1 MGREKQT
8 LVMRTTKDKPISPQ
22 QLKAL
27 HATFSRLGVDD
38 DARHEI
44 IVTFTS
50 GRTASSKYL
59 TMNEARLLLSR
70 LNEEDEKVRRMMLA
84 EARALCRSINFLASQ
99 ISFLNKDYPSDTEED
114 REMNKAKVNVWARQY
129 SRFHKNIQQMN
140 VGELREVKKQL
151 EAIARK
157 ESDGAN

>member
-1 MGREKQT
+1 MK
-8 LVMRTTKDKPISPQ
+8 TTTNKTITAQ

-27 HATFSRLGVDD
+27 HATFRKLGMDD
-38 DARHEI
+38 DARHEC
-44 IVTFTS
+44 IVAFTS

-70 LNEEDEKVRRMMLA
+70 LNQDDEQMRKMLLK
-84 EARALCRSINFLASQ
+84 EARTLCRSIYYLASQ
-99 ISFLNKDYPSDTEED
+99 ISFLNKNYPSDTEED
-114 REMNKAKVNVWARQY
+114 REMNKAKVDIWARKY
-129 SRFHKNIQQMN
+129 SRFRKNIRQMN

-157 ESDGAN
+157 ENEE

>member
-1 MGREKQT
+1 
-8 LVMRTTKDKPISPQ
+8 MRTMNNKPITPD

-27 HATFSRLGVDD
+27 HSTFHRIGMDD
-38 DARHEI
+38 DARHECI
-44 IVTFTS
+44 AAFTS

-59 TMNEARLLLSR
+59 TMNEARTLLSR
-70 LNEEDEKVRRMMLA
+70 LNQEDEKMRKLLLE
-84 EARALCRSINFLASQ
+84 EARMLCRSIYFLASK

-114 REMNKAKVNVWARQY
+114 REMNKAKVNVWARKY

-140 VGELREVKKQL
+140 VGELQEVKKQL

-157 ESDGAN
+157 EDKAETNSEK

>member
-1 MGREKQT
+1 MK
-8 LVMRTTKDKPISPQ
+8 TTDKKGVTPA
-22 QLKAL
+22 QLRAL
-27 HATFSRLGVDD
+27 HVTFQKLGIDA

-44 IVTFTS
+44 IDIFTS
-50 GRTASSKYL
+50 GRTASSKDL
-59 TMNEARLLLSR
+59 TMTEARLLLSR

-84 EARALCRSINFLASQ
+84 EARTLCRSIYFLASQ

-114 REMNKAKVNVWARQY
+114 REMNKAKVNVWARKY
-129 SRFHKNIQQMN
+129 SRFRKNIQQMN

-157 ESDGAN
+157 EENN